1 MNHLTTR
8 AGASMRALLWRWRSS
23 RAAARALVAV
33 LALIVTGAIGGARAA
48 ELVMFESAACTWCER
63 WHEELGPIY
72 PKTAESRI
80 APLRRV
86 NLHDPRPAG
95 LDAIRGVSFTPTF
108 VLIHNGTEIG
118 RITGYAGDE
127 FFWFQLGTLL
137 EKLPQGVREGGS

>member
-8 AGASMRALLWRWRSS
+8 AGASACTTLCRRRSPW
-23 RAAARALVAV
+23 ATARAVVAV
-33 LALIVTGAIGGARAA
+33 LALIAMGAVNGTRAA
-48 ELVMFESAACTWCER
+48 ELVMFESAACSWCER

-118 RITGYAGDE
+118 RITGYAGDA